1 MKNSINLY
9 LQSFSNKQELL
20 FTPQAHLIK
29 GPVITY
35 CPRWDDFK
43 MESLV
48 LKNIDGEW
56 AITESPR
63 SGHH

>member
-9 LQSFSNKQELL
+9 LQSFSNKQELF

-43 MESLV
+43 MESLDF
-48 LKNIDGEW
+48 KEYRWGMSNN
-56 AITESPR
+56 
-63 SGHH
+63 